1 MSMDKAVKRMDTKKL
16 QNKLARFAAD
26 RDWEQFHNP
35 KNFAIALSVEC
46 SELLEEFQWLTEE
59 QASNVMELPEQAERI
74 REEMA
79 DIASYLLQLA
89 SKLDIDIDI
98 EDALLKK
105 IEKNAAKYPVEKFK
119 GSAKKYNR

>member
-1 MSMDKAVKRMDTKKL
+1 MDTKKL
-16 QNKLARFAAD
+16 QKKLARFAAD
-26 RDWEQFHNP
+26 RDWEQFHTP
-35 KNFAIALSVEC
+35 KNLAIALSVEC
-46 SELLEEFQWLTEE
+46 SELLEEFQWLTDD
-59 QASNVMELPEQAERI
+59 QASRVMESPDLAERI

-89 SKLDIDIDI
+89 SKLDINI

-105 IEKNAAKYPVEKFK
+105 IETNAAKYPVEKFK

>member
-1 MSMDKAVKRMDTKKL
+1 MSVDKAVKRMDTKKL
-16 QNKLARFAAD
+16 QKKLARFAAD

-35 KNFAIALSVEC
+35 KNLAIALSVEC
-46 SELLEEFQWLTEE
+46 SELLEEFQWLTED
-59 QASNVMELPEQAERI
+59 QASRVMETPDLAERI

-89 SKLDIDIDI
+89 SKLDIDI

-105 IEKNAAKYPVEKFK
+105 IETNAAKYPVEKFK

>member
-1 MSMDKAVKRMDTKKL
+1 MSIDKVVKHMDTKKL
-16 QNKLARFAAD
+16 QKKLARFAAD
-26 RDWEQFHNP
+26 RDWEQFHTP
-35 KNFAIALSVEC
+35 KNLAIALSVEC
-46 SELLEEFQWLTEE
+46 SELLEEFQWLTDD
-59 QASNVMELPEQAERI
+59 QASRVMESPDLAERI

-89 SKLDIDIDI
+89 SKLDINI

-105 IEKNAAKYPVEKFK
+105 IETNAAKYPVEKFK